1 MDQKADSTE
10 FEQTIAGDDF
20 DFDFDEDFESEV
32 RSEYMVMDAMRFD
45 REAGTASCNF
55 EIDEDEVDAF
65 GIPGVKT
72 GEAAEQNEEPKA
84 EVTKKKAGGKDK
96 K

>member
-1 MDQKADSTE
+1 MDSKTDSPE

-20 DFDFDEDFESEV
+20 DFDFNEDFESEV

-55 EIDEDEVDAF
+55 VIEEDEEDAF
-65 GIPGVKT
+65 RIPGANDATASKQQAV
-72 GEAAEQNEEPKA
+72 EATKA
-84 EVTKKKAGGKDK
+84 DKKKDKGKK
-96 K
+96 